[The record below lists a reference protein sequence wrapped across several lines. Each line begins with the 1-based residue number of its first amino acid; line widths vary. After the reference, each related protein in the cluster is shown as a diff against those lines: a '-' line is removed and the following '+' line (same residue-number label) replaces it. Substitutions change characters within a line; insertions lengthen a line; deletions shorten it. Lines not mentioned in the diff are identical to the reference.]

1 MTKDELLYYAVLLIG
16 PALVF
21 LGIILFA
28 KPSASKKEETQ

>member
-1 MTKDELLYYAVLLIG
+1 MGKNELLYYAILLIG

-28 KPSASKKEETQ
+28 KPSTPKKTET

>member
-1 MTKDELLYYAVLLIG
+1 MTKDELIYYTILLIG

-28 KPSASKKEETQ
+28 KSETKRRETT

>member
-1 MTKDELLYYAVLLIG
+1 MTQDELLYYAILMIG

-28 KPSASKKEETQ
+28 KPEGKKT